1 MVILGGC
8 ADLSRPLKRQTKF
21 AADDILM
28 FYFLLSFKENKTIIS
43 RESSAQHQVLFSLK
57 NNEKIFMNVVCCSRV
72 WPL

>member
-1 MVILGGC
+1 MVILGGY

-43 RESSAQHQVLFSLK
+43 REFSA
-57 NNEKIFMNVVCCSRV
+57 
-72 WPL
+72 